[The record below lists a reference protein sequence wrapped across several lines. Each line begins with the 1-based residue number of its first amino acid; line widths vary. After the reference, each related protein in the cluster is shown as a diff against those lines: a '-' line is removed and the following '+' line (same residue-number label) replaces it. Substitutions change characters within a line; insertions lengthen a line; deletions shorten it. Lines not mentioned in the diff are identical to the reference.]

1 MKKILIL
8 SIILIVCFGCTGK
21 TREEVNQGTL
31 FVENG
36 VIKYGNNESA
46 EDVISLEE
54 LLNNTENATIADAKE
69 IELSVKDGYIVWNYK
84 GETPV
89 HKLIAI
95 KDLEGEQ
102 GEIGKQGATG
112 AKGDTGATGAQGPQG
127 EQGIQ
132 GIQGEQGLKGDKGDT
147 GAQGP
152 QGIQGIQG
160 VQGEKGDQGDAG
172 TNAYVW
178 IRYAETD
185 PLTTSTAISETPNN
199 YMGVYSG
206 SSSVAPTD
214 ASEYNWFKIKGEQGD
229 KGETGATGAQGPQGE
244 QGIQGEKG
252 DQGDAGVTI
261 DSYYKNLAIVTCP
274 FHLGIN
280 DVQVNHKS
288 CNLDYKGENID
299 VEIKDNQPE
308 LYLATIDGGTYLFEA
323 ETDFSYE
330 VTENSANKYKAV
342 TTINWIDND
351 IQEGRKNV
359 DKDAKKTK
367 IFIIKKKTIYSTGD
381 LQWDI
386 GFEGIGAANGMLTL
400 KIHKIE

>member
-54 LLNNTENATIADAKE
+54 LLNNTENAAIADTKE

-84 GETPV
+84 GETSV
-89 HKLIAI
+89 HKLVAI
-95 KDLEGEQ
+95 KDLEGER

-112 AKGDTGATGAQGPQG
+112 A
-127 EQGIQ
+127 
-132 GIQGEQGLKGDKGDT
+132 
-147 GAQGP
+147 
-152 QGIQGIQG
+152 
-160 VQGEKGDQGDAG
+160 
-172 TNAYVW
+172 
-178 IRYAETD
+178 
-185 PLTTSTAISETPNN
+185 
-199 YMGVYSG
+199 
-206 SSSVAPTD
+206 
-214 ASEYNWFKIKGEQGD
+214 

-342 TTINWIDND
+342 TTINFIDND
-351 IQEGRKNV
+351 IQEERKNV

-381 LQWDI
+381 LRWDI